1 MITQTRPTTAIKLPS
16 PKVPAGM
23 YVVGLLQ
30 TNGRKWILNGDEK
43 LTDSRKGN

>member
-23 YVVGLLQ
+23 YVVGLQ
-30 TNGRKWILNGDEK
+30 TNGREWILNGDEK